1 MLIHDEGVANL
12 PSNLDDHKASGPD
25 WKLANIVPVVKK
37 GEKLFQA
44 NTDQCPTPA
53 YPANY

>member
-1 MLIHDEGVANL
+1 MIFQASFYQCLI
-12 PSNLDDHKASGPD
+12 PMD
-25 WKLANIVPVVKK
+25 WKSANVVPVVKK

-44 NTDQCPTPA
+44 ITDQCPTPA